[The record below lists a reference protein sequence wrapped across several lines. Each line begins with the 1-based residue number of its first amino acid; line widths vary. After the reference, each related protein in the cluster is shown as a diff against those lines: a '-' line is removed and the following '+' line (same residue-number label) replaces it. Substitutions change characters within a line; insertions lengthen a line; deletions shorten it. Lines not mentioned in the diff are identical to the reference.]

1 MQDSH
6 PYRALAT
13 AAVTSNR
20 NAPEQAEAVRAA
32 LAGVLASPPFARS
45 PCMRRLLRYLVEA
58 SLDGQDARPSE
69 YRIGLE
75 ALGKNP
81 RTYSPQEDPSV
92 RVQVGRLRERLGR
105 YYADAGAADPLR
117 FEIPNGSYT
126 ALIHRSQTQRTAAGA
141 AHRTLLVSALQ
152 ALAEGRGA
160 VRFALGLREELMH
173 RLHRELGGLAI
184 VSPCV
189 ASGAA
194 LPSACTSA
202 AASAYRLEG
211 SVRQVQGI
219 ARATLRLVDPHSE
232 CVLWCE
238 RFDQP
243 DEGVLQT
250 QEALSTA
257 ICARLRHD
265 VFAPPHGAQR

>member
-6 PYRALAT
+6 PHRALAT
-13 AAVTSNR
+13 AGVASNR
-20 NAPEQAEAVRAA
+20 NVPEQADAVRAA

-92 RVQVGRLRERLGR
+92 RVQVGRLRERLSR
-105 YYADAGAADPLR
+105 YYAGDGAADPLR
-117 FEIPNGSYT
+117 IEIPCGSYT
-126 ALIHRSQTQRTAAGA
+126 VLIHHPPSQHRAAGA
-141 AHRTLLVSALQ
+141 AQRTLRVSALQ
-152 ALAEGRGA
+152 ALADGLGA

-173 RLHRELGGLAI
+173 RLHRELDGLAL
-184 VSPCV
+184 VSPC
-189 ASGAA
+189 ATSGTA
-194 LPSACTSA
+194 LPSAHPSA
-202 AASAYRLEG
+202 VASAYRLEG

-219 ARATLRLVDPHSE
+219 ARATLRLVDPQSE

-243 DEGVLQT
+243 DEDVLQT

-265 VFAPPHGAQR
+265 MFAPPPGAQR

>member
-6 PYRALAT
+6 PHHAI
-13 AAVTSNR
+13 AADVASNR
-20 NAPEQAEAVRAA
+20 AAPEPAEAVRAA

-58 SLDGQDARPSE
+58 SLDGQHARPSE

-105 YYADAGAADPLR
+105 YYAGAGAADPLR
-117 FEIPNGSYT
+117 LEIPCGSYT
-126 ALIHRSQTQRTAAGA
+126 VLVHRPQTQRTAVGA
-141 AHRTLLVSALQ
+141 AQRTLLVSVLQ
-152 ALAEGRGA
+152 ALADASGA
-160 VRFALGLREELMH
+160 AGFALGLREELMH
-173 RLHRELGGLAI
+173 RLHRELDGLAI

-189 ASGAA
+189 ATDTA
-194 LPSACTSA
+194 LPAARTSTPA
-202 AASAYRLEG
+202 PAYRLEG

-219 ARATLRLVDPHSE
+219 ARATLRLVDRHSE
-232 CVLWCE
+232 RVLWCE

-250 QEALSTA
+250 QEALSAA
-257 ICARLRHD
+257 ICAGLRRD